1 MKKFIY
7 TILTIA
13 LVASCA
19 PKDGYVVE
27 GKIKGL
33 EKGELYVKTLSG
45 RDVTTIDTVQIEDGE
60 FEFEG
65 KVDEP
70 QIHLLFINGK
80 PSPIVFFIENSA
92 IKIKAD
98 IDSLEEATIKGSK
111 ANIPW
116 AKFNSEMPLKRESQT
131 LKEEF
136 LKAKESNNI
145 AKMNELRDQYNEMV
159 EKQNNYFKSF
169 VLANTNNYVG
179 AYLAVSYMRQ
189 LELADIKSLLTKLQ
203 AGEAKNS
210 EYVKVIENAVKELE
224 AFEASEALTKVGNQA
239 PDFTFTNLKGESKT
253 LTSFKGKVVL
263 IDFWASWC
271 TPCRAESPNVV
282 AIYKKHSKNNFDIV
296 SISLDREEQAWKD
309 AIQKD
314 GLIWDNHFWDKEGK
328 IANIY
333 GVKTIPHTL
342 LIGKDG
348 TILYKDL
355 RGEELAAAIKS
366 LL

>member
-1 MKKFIY
+1 MKKFVFG
-7 TILTIA
+7 ILITAII
-13 LVASCA
+13 ASCS
-19 PKDGYVVE
+19 PKDGYVVK

-33 EKGELYVKTLSG
+33 EKGELYVKSLAG
-45 RDVTTIDTVQIEDGE
+45 REVTTLDTVQIEDGE

-65 KVDEP
+65 KVNEP

-92 IKIKAD
+92 IRIKAD
-98 IDSLEEATIKGSK
+98 IDSLEEATVKGSK
-111 ANIPW
+111 VNIPW
-116 AKFNSEMPLKRESQT
+116 AKFNSEMPLKKESQT
-131 LKEEF
+131 LKEDF
-136 LKAKESNNI
+136 LKAKESNNL
-145 AKMNELRDQYNEMV
+145 AQMNELRDQYNDMI
-159 EKQNNYFKSF
+159 EKQNEYFKTF

-179 AYLAVSYMRQ
+179 AYLAVTYMRQ
-189 LELADIKSLLTKLQ
+189 LELPDIKNLLSKLH

-210 EYVKVIENAVKELE
+210 EYVKEIENAVKELE
-224 AFEASEALTKVGNQA
+224 AFEASDALTKVGKEA
-239 PDFTFTNLKGESKT
+239 PDFTFTNIKGESKS
-253 LTSFKGKVVL
+253 LTSLRGKVVL

-282 AIYKKHSKNNFDIV
+282 AIYKKYNNKKFDII
-296 SISLDREEQAWKD
+296 SISLDRDEQPWKD

-342 LIGKDG
+342 LVGKDG

-355 RGEELAAAIKS
+355 RGDELAVAVKS